1 MTGEGREL
9 AVCDRLAS
17 RDAPQ
22 RFRHRALEVA
32 RSVEVKLNIA
42 EIALSG
48 CEVTNK
54 PNGERVR
61 LAVPGQTGPWEL
73 VVQEPLAVEPHL
85 PHAPPVHFVAH
96 VSWSHCRNRRINGVS
111 APGIF
116 HPPKPVNEPAKDYAP
131 GSPEREELR
140 RRLDQMQ
147 NERIEVPLVIGGEDV
162 TTGKTAEVVM
172 PHRKSHVL
180 ADVHQG
186 GAPEV
191 ERAIKAAGEAW
202 EDWSRMPWE
211 ERAAIFL
218 RAAELLAGP
227 WRSTLNAST
236 MLGQSKTAHQAE
248 IDSACE
254 VIDFYRFNVEFM
266 TRIYEEQPV
275 SSQGVWNRME
285 YRPLEGF
292 VLAVSPFNF
301 TAIGANLPASAA
313 LMGNTVLWKPA
324 GTASYSAHF
333 LMGLLQEAGLP
344 PGVINLVYG
353 SGATIGDAALASP
366 QLAGVHFTGST
377 GVFNSM
383 WHTIGANVGNYRNY
397 PRIVGETGGKD
408 FIVAHPSA
416 DVDAVATAIVRG
428 SFEYQGQKCSAA
440 SRVYA
445 PANLW
450 PELRKRLADEVAQ
463 IKMGDVADFENF
475 MGAVIDAKSLQTQSE
490 AIEEARSH
498 EQTEV
503 LVGGGVDDKEG
514 FFVEPTV
521 IETRDP
527 DFRLLRDELFGPVV
541 TAYVYPESKWSDTL
555 ELVDRTAPYGLTGA
569 VFADDRNAVVE
580 AKDALR
586 YAAGNFYVN
595 DKPTGAVVGQQ
606 PFGGG
611 RASGTND
618 KAGSMWNLIRWVSPR
633 TIKETFVP
641 PTDYRYPFMA
651 PDTDGSNTR

>member
-1 MTGEGREL
+1 
-9 AVCDRLAS
+9 
-17 RDAPQ
+17 
-22 RFRHRALEVA
+22 
-32 RSVEVKLNIA
+32 
-42 EIALSG
+42 
-48 CEVTNK
+48 
-54 PNGERVR
+54 
-61 LAVPGQTGPWEL
+61 
-73 VVQEPLAVEPHL
+73 
-85 PHAPPVHFVAH
+85 
-96 VSWSHCRNRRINGVS
+96 
-111 APGIF
+111 
-116 HPPKPVNEPAKDYAP
+116 
-131 GSPEREELR
+131 
-140 RRLDQMQ
+140 
-147 NERIEVPLVIGGEDV
+147 V

-186 GAPEV
+186 GAAEV
-191 ERAIKAAGEAW
+191 ERAIEAAGEASQN
-202 EDWSRMPWE
+202 WSRMPWE

-248 IDSACE
+248 IDAACE
-254 VIDFYRFNVEFM
+254 VVDFYRFNVEFM

-313 LMGNTVLWKPA
+313 LMGNTVVWKPA

-353 SGATIGDAALASP
+353 PGATIGDAALASP
-366 QLAGVHFTGST
+366 HLAGVHFTGST

-383 WHTIGANVGNYRNY
+383 WNTIGSNVGNYRNY

-416 DVDAVATAIVRG
+416 NVDALATAIVRG

-450 PELRKRLADEVAQ
+450 PELRERLVDQVAQ

-475 MGAVIDAKSLQTQSE
+475 MGAVIDAKSLETQRE
-490 AIEEARSH
+490 AIDEARAH

-503 LVGGGVDDKEG
+503 LVGGGVNDEEG

-521 IETRDP
+521 IETKDP

-541 TAYVYPESKWSDTL
+541 TAYVYPEGKWRDTL
-555 ELVDRTAPYGLTGA
+555 ELVDRTAAYGLTGA
-569 VFADDRNAVVE
+569 VFADDRDAVLE
-580 AKDALR
+580 AEDALR

-595 DKPTGAVVGQQ
+595 DKPSGAVVGQQ

-651 PDTDGSNTR
+651 PDTDGSGPKT

>member
-1 MTGEGREL
+1 MSSNAQAIFRPP
-9 AVCDRLAS
+9 
-17 RDAPQ
+17 AP
-22 RFRHRALEVA
+22 
-32 RSVEVKLNIA
+32 
-42 EIALSG
+42 
-48 CEVTNK
+48 T
-54 PNGERVR
+54 
-61 LAVPGQTGPWEL
+61 
-73 VVQEPLAVEPHL
+73 
-85 PHAPPVHFVAH
+85 
-96 VSWSHCRNRRINGVS
+96 
-111 APGIF
+111 
-116 HPPKPVNEPAKDYAP
+116 NEPVKEYAP
-131 GSPEREELR
+131 GSPEREQLR

-147 NERIEVPLVIGGEDV
+147 SDRIELPLVIGGEDV
-162 TTGKTAEVVM
+162 TAGTTAEIVM
-172 PHRKSHVL
+172 PHKKSHVL
-180 ADVHQG
+180 ADAHQG
-186 GAPEV
+186 GQAEV
-191 ERAIKAAGEAW
+191 DKAIRAAGEAW
-202 EDWSRMPWE
+202 EDWSRLAWE

-218 RAAELLAGP
+218 RAAELLSGP
-227 WRSTLNAST
+227 WRATLNAAT

-248 IDSACE
+248 IDAACE

-266 TRIYEEQPV
+266 TRIYEQQPV

-292 VLAVSPFNF
+292 VFAVSPFNF

-333 LMGLLQEAGLP
+333 LMQLLVEAGLP

-353 SGATIGDAALASP
+353 PGATIGDAALASEH
-366 QLAGVHFTGST
+366 LAGVHFTGST

-383 WHTIGANVGNYRNY
+383 WKTIGSNVGHYRNY

-450 PELRKRLADEVAQ
+450 PELRERLAEEVAQ

-475 MGAVIDAKSLQTQSE
+475 MGAVIDAKSLETQKE
-490 AIEEARSH
+490 AIDEARSH
-498 EQTEV
+498 DRTEV
-503 LVGGGVDDKEG
+503 LVGGGVDDDEG

-541 TAYVYPESKWSDTL
+541 TAYVYPEGKWSETL

-569 VFADDRNAVVE
+569 VFADDRQALVE
-580 AKDALR
+580 AQDALR
-586 YAAGNFYVN
+586 YTAGNFYVN

-641 PTDYRYPFMA
+641 PTDYRYPSMA
-651 PDTDGSNTR
+651 PDRDGSGGTP

>member
-1 MTGEGREL
+1 M
-9 AVCDRLAS
+9 
-17 RDAPQ
+17 
-22 RFRHRALEVA
+22 
-32 RSVEVKLNIA
+32 
-42 EIALSG
+42 
-48 CEVTNK
+48 
-54 PNGERVR
+54 
-61 LAVPGQTGPWEL
+61 
-73 VVQEPLAVEPHL
+73 
-85 PHAPPVHFVAH
+85 
-96 VSWSHCRNRRINGVS
+96 S

-116 HPPKPVNEPAKDYAP
+116 RPPAPTNEPVRDYAP
-131 GSPEREELR
+131 GSPERAELR

-147 NERIEVPLVIGGEDV
+147 AERIELPLVIGGEEV

-172 PHRKSHVL
+172 PHRKDHVL
-180 ADVHQG
+180 ADAHQG
-186 GAPEV
+186 SSSDV
-191 ERAIKAAGEAW
+191 ERAIDAAADAW
-202 EDWSRMPWE
+202 EDWSRLPWE

-227 WRSTLNAST
+227 WRATLNAAT

-248 IDSACE
+248 IDAACE

-266 TRIYEEQPV
+266 TRIYEQQPV

-292 VLAVSPFNF
+292 VFAVSPFNF

-333 LMGLLQEAGLP
+333 LMQLLQEAGLP

-353 SGATIGDAALASP
+353 PGASIGDPALASP
-366 QLAGVHFTGST
+366 HLAGIHFTGST
-377 GVFNSM
+377 PVFNSM
-383 WHTIGANVGNYRNY
+383 WKTVGENIASGTYRNY

-445 PANLW
+445 PENLW
-450 PELRKRLADEVAQ
+450 PELRERLAEQVGQ

-475 MGAVIDAKSLQTQSE
+475 MGAVIDASSLETQRE

-503 LVGGGVDDKEG
+503 LVGGGVSDEEG

-541 TAYVYPESKWSDTL
+541 TAYVYPEGKWDDTL
-555 ELVDRTAPYGLTGA
+555 ELVDRTAAYGLTGA
-569 VFADDRNAVVE
+569 VFADDRRVLLQAE
-580 AKDALR
+580 DALR
-586 YAAGNFYVN
+586 YAAGNLYLN

-651 PDTDGSNTR
+651 PDGDGSGPS